1 MNFKKLQFKEN
12 SGDWFAETYHN
23 ILMIFKRKMVVANEE
38 TLITSFKDSDTFVL
52 SCFGSVYE
60 FETFEEC
67 EEKANKENQDY
78 LQRKLDEM
86 LQYIEL
92 PISRISWE
100 KIKNLKDEDLENFG
114 KKYELKAVE
123 K

>member
-38 TLITSFKDSDTFVL
+38 TLITSFKYSDTFVL

-100 KIKNLKDEDLENFG
+100 KLKI
-114 KKYELKAVE
+114 
-123 K
+123 

>member
-1 MNFKKLQFKEN
+1 MNFKKLQFKEIN
-12 SGDWFAETYHN
+12 NDWFADTFHN
-23 ILMIFKRKMVVANEE
+23 VLMIFKREVKNADDEC
-38 TLITSFKDSDTFVL
+38 FKDIFVL

-100 KIKNLKDEDLENFG
+100 KFKNLKDEDLENFG